1 MGTKLVAGLLIAPAV
16 FLGLLLSA
24 DYAVVDVRP
33 HDGPRIIVPVPL
45 ALARLALE
53 FAPQEARYVQVP
65 EIAEYLPHAE
75 RIVQELHRADDG
87 LLVSVE
93 ERHQTVRIEKAGD
106 ALEIFVDDRDSVVD
120 VSIPLDAVIEVLRAY
135 DGQGFD
141 TRDLV
146 RAVGR
151 ADGDLVHV
159 RDRDQEV
166 RIWVW

>member
-1 MGTKLVAGLLIAPAV
+1 MMSKLVAGLLVVPAV

-24 DYAVVDVRP
+24 DYAVVDVRQG
-33 HDGPRIIVPVPL
+33 DGMRLIVPVPL
-45 ALARLALE
+45 ALARLALS
-53 FAPQEARYVQVP
+53 FAPPEARYVHVP
-65 EIAEYLPHAE
+65 EVADYLPHAE
-75 RIVQELHRADDG
+75 RIVAELRGVDDG

-93 ERHQTVRIEKAGD
+93 DRDQTVRIEKVGD
-106 ALEIFVDDRDSVVD
+106 ALQIFVDEGDSVVD
-120 VSIPLDAVIEVLRAY
+120 VSVPLDAVIDMLRAY
-135 DGQGFD
+135 DGRGFD

-166 RIWVW
+166 KIWVW

>member
-1 MGTKLVAGLLIAPAV
+1 MMSKLVAGLLVVPAV

-24 DYAVVDVRP
+24 DNAVDDVRQG
-33 HDGPRIIVPVPL
+33 DGMRLIVPVPL
-45 ALARLALE
+45 ALARLALS
-53 FAPQEARYVQVP
+53 FAPPEARYVHVP
-65 EIAEYLPHAE
+65 EVADYLPHAE
-75 RIVQELHRADDG
+75 RIVAELRGVDDG

-93 ERHQTVRIEKAGD
+93 DRDQTVRIEKVGD
-106 ALEIFVDDRDSVVD
+106 ALQIFVDEGDSVVD
-120 VSIPLDAVIEVLRAY
+120 VSVPLDAVIDMLRAY
-135 DGQGFD
+135 DGRGFD

-166 RIWVW
+166 KIWVW